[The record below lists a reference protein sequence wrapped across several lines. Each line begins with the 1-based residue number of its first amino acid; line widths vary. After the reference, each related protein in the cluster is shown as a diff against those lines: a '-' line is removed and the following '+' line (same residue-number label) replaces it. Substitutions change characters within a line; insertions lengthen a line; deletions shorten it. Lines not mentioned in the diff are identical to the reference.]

1 MEAHHSPALLTAVVG
16 HTRHRPRHHTF
27 SYNVFYVLTEVTSPN
42 ERLPALF
49 SRNALNLFA
58 RFDRDHGPKDG
69 TALAPWVLQQ
79 FFEHRVPVASLD
91 RVFLLAHPRMA
102 NFVFNPISF
111 WLLVGSDNA
120 LKGVLCEVR
129 NTFGDYHNYV
139 LAHPDGRAI
148 LPSDIFSAQKNLFVS
163 PFNPLEGSYE
173 FSFTFFAREFKAHI
187 TYFEQGEKTVSTFM
201 GGTFSPLS
209 SRALL
214 GAFFRY
220 PLMTL
225 GVVANI
231 HFQAF
236 RLILKG
242 VSTKLH
248 LKPKRER
255 GRTTAAE

>member
-1 MEAHHSPALLTAVVG
+1 MEEHPSPALLTAVVG
-16 HTRHRPRHHTF
+16 HTRHRPREHAF
-27 SYNVFYVLTEVTSPN
+27 SYRVFYVLTRVSPPD
-42 ERLPALF
+42 ERLPKLF
-49 SRNALNLFA
+49 SRNRLNLFA
-58 RFDRDHGPKDG
+58 QFDRDHGPKDG
-69 TALAPWVLQQ
+69 TALAPWVLRQ
-79 FFEHRVPVASLD
+79 FHEHGVHPTPLD
-91 RVFLLAHPRMA
+91 QVFLLAHPRMA

-111 WLLVGSDNA
+111 WLLVGSDNV
-120 LKGVLCEVR
+120 LKAVLCEVR

-139 LAHPDGRAI
+139 VRHPDGRAM
-148 LPSDIFSAQKNLFVS
+148 LPTDIFSAQKNLFVS

-173 FSFTFFAREFKAHI
+173 FSFTFTRSEFRAHI

-231 HFQAF
+231 HFQAL

-242 VSTKLH
+242 VETKLH
-248 LKPKRER
+248 LKPTRER
-255 GRTTAAE
+255 GRTTPTK